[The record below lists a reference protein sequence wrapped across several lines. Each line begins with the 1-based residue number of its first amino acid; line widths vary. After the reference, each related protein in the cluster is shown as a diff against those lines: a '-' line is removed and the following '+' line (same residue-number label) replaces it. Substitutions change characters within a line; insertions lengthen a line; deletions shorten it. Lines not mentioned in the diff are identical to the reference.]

1 TRRRRALPGVRNGH
15 EWLLA
20 DSCKPGAQS
29 LSQWR
34 LARAHLDTATNAEQT
49 RCERSATF
57 TPLPLANVARL
68 PMNSNIQPNHTLKRR
83 ERRVPRCGWECQ
95 DAPYPAPHRVTC
107 HLSPVTFPIQ
117 TTRDWPWPDDT
128 SPIIHALC

>member
-1 TRRRRALPGVRNGH
+1 MKAPRG
-15 EWLLA
+15 
-20 DSCKPGAQS
+20 
-29 LSQWR
+29 
-34 LARAHLDTATNAEQT
+34 AHLDTATNAEQT
-49 RCERSATF
+49 RCERSAAF
-57 TPLPLANVARL
+57 TPLQLANVARL

-128 SPIIHALC
+128 SPIIHALCFSARMNSKTAPAFSLATMATIPMPILKT